1 MPALAWPRT
10 CWSRTRKPLIGG
22 FGLTCSGSRLSPKP
36 SGPSLTKAVGDSE
49 GLAELMVFYC
59 AVHKGRGSAI
69 SKELAEEL
77 GVFDSATGLRR
88 KSDGSLEVLW
98 SADTPKDQKTIQRH
112 IQVEEVDSKIV
123 LIQQDGQRLTFA
135 DPQAARQHLSEQLG
149 DFTLRKNG
157 GGLIASR
164 AQ

>member
-1 MPALAWPRT
+1 MGSWFDNNIQKTHGPR
-10 CWSRTRKPLIGG
+10 
-22 FGLTCSGSRLSPKP
+22 
-36 SGPSLTKAVGDSE
+36 
-49 GLAELMVFYC
+49 
-59 AVHKGRGSAI
+59 I
-69 SKELAEEL
+69 SKEMAEAL
-77 GVFDSATGLRR
+77 GVFDKATGLRR
-88 KSDGSLEVLW
+88 KPDGSLEVLW

-157 GGLIASR
+157 SGLIASR